1 MERILKSV
9 LWLLALLTFKTTLAF
24 PVLNPKAEI
33 TKFHV
38 NAKIQMRYAIT
49 NIETKVKNNHNE
61 ISDVH
66 FSMYI
71 PKEAFVANFSMV
83 IKDKTY
89 IAKVDTKENAKEIFE
104 NSTSNSGL
112 VQSFDDAK
120 FKNGKHVTFTAKLEP
135 ADKVIFHLRYEELLQ
150 RSEKG
155 QYNYELNL
163 QPENQIVDD
172 FKIVIEVNESLP
184 LRDISVK
191 CLKNQNEAK
200 FQAETIT
207 QEVLTFDQKTA
218 PHAATIEFDPRSLNL
233 QYQLNSSAFRLKNF
247 QSKSR

>member
-1 MERILKSV
+1 MERILKAV
-9 LWLLALLTFKTTLAF
+9 LWLLALLTFKTALAL

-104 NSTSNSGL
+104 SSTSNSGL
-112 VQSFDDAK
+112 VQSFNNAK
-120 FKNGKHVTFTAKLEP
+120 FKNGKHVSLIFFLHNSKWFAKAELIYW
-135 ADKVIFHLRYEELLQ
+135 KLLISRELL
-150 RSEKG
+150 KTKI
-155 QYNYELNL
+155 LN
-163 QPENQIVDD
+163 
-172 FKIVIEVNESLP
+172 
-184 LRDISVK
+184 IS
-191 CLKNQNEAK
+191 
-200 FQAETIT
+200 
-207 QEVLTFDQKTA
+207 
-218 PHAATIEFDPRSLNL
+218 
-233 QYQLNSSAFRLKNF
+233 Y
-247 QSKSR
+247 